1 MESEFKKSLLPDE
14 KNMEAIW
21 ELLQLN
27 PYAPLEESNDLY
39 IKALKEL
46 IHYHYHKNPFYRN
59 YLDYY
64 QFNIEQ
70 LQSIDDLPKVPF
82 IHANFFKTNVISTV
96 DISEAVLHATSSGTT
111 GQKSQ
116 HFVDKWTSEA
126 IFYISDVSQME
137 NGFVSDK
144 KCNYLVFNYEPFT
157 GFKTGTATTNQKMM
171 KYAPAAHVNYALR
184 YDGQSGHNFDS
195 FGVAD
200 RLIEYQKE
208 GLPVRMLGFAAFLNF
223 AIDQLK
229 DRGYDELPL
238 HPDSRCLFGGG
249 WKNHKDKE
257 LPKTIFYQK
266 IQDFFKIPSKN
277 IRDKYGSVE
286 HPITYVECEHH
297 HLHTPTY
304 ERILVRD
311 VKTLKPVGYG
321 KQGFAHLISPII
333 TSMPSHSIL
342 MGDLIT
348 LHEPGSCSCGKPT
361 PWIEIN
367 GRAGTSKNKSCAIAA
382 SEMLKR

>member
-96 DISEAVLHATSSGTT
+96 DTSEAVLHATSSGTT

-157 GFKTGTATTNQKMM
+157 GFKTG
-171 KYAPAAHVNYALR
+171 
-184 YDGQSGHNFDS
+184 
-195 FGVAD
+195 
-200 RLIEYQKE
+200 
-208 GLPVRMLGFAAFLNF
+208 
-223 AIDQLK
+223 
-229 DRGYDELPL
+229 
-238 HPDSRCLFGGG
+238 
-249 WKNHKDKE
+249 
-257 LPKTIFYQK
+257 
-266 IQDFFKIPSKN
+266 
-277 IRDKYGSVE
+277 
-286 HPITYVECEHH
+286 
-297 HLHTPTY
+297 
-304 ERILVRD
+304 
-311 VKTLKPVGYG
+311 
-321 KQGFAHLISPII
+321 
-333 TSMPSHSIL
+333 
-342 MGDLIT
+342 
-348 LHEPGSCSCGKPT
+348 
-361 PWIEIN
+361 
-367 GRAGTSKNKSCAIAA
+367 
-382 SEMLKR
+382 